1 MAVAQHIPDD
11 SNDLA
16 VRFPELDAREYAM
29 IRELE
34 ELYLPAEDGIPM
46 ETNWHR
52 LAMNLLIESVHAHWR
67 DRSDYFAGGNM
78 FVYFSMDQVRRKH
91 YRGPDV
97 FVVLNVDGTRDR
109 NSWIVWQEDGR
120 YPDVIIELASPS
132 TIRTDLG
139 MKKTL
144 YEQTFRTAEYFCYD
158 PDERELRGWRLHD
171 GHYQDIPPNEQG
183 WQWSQE
189 LQLWLGAWDG
199 EFQRLNARW
208 PRFYTEHHELVL
220 TFAEA
225 ELLVAQQER
234 QQADAE
240 RQRAEA
246 ERQRAEAERQR
257 AEEAERRAERLAAKL
272 RELGLAEESFR

>member
-1 MAVAQHIPDD
+1 MALAQQTIDY

-16 VRFPELDAREYAM
+16 VRFPELDEREYKM

-52 LAMNLLIESVHAHWR
+52 LAMNLLIESIHAHWR
-67 DRSDYFAGGNM
+67 DRNDYFAGGNM

-109 NSWIVWQEDGR
+109 DSWIVWQEDGR

-144 YEQTFRTAEYFCYD
+144 YEQTFR
-158 PDERELRGWRLHD
+158 RESYELFYHDHDWNITLRRW
-171 GHYQDIPPNEQG
+171 
-183 WQWSQE
+183 
-189 LQLWLGAWDG
+189 
-199 EFQRLNARW
+199 NA
-208 PRFYTEHHELVL
+208 
-220 TFAEA
+220 
-225 ELLVAQQER
+225 
-234 QQADAE
+234 
-240 RQRAEA
+240 
-246 ERQRAEAERQR
+246 
-257 AEEAERRAERLAAKL
+257 
-272 RELGLAEESFR
+272 

>member
-1 MAVAQHIPDD
+1 MAFAQQTIDD

-16 VRFPELDAREYAM
+16 VRFPELDEREYKM
-29 IRELE
+29 IREVE
-34 ELYLPAEDGIPM
+34 ELYLPAEDGIPT

-52 LAMNLLIESVHAHWR
+52 LAMNLLIESIHAHWR
-67 DRSDYFAGGNM
+67 DRNDYFAGGNM

-109 NSWIVWQEDGR
+109 DSWIVWQEDGR
-120 YPDVIIELASPS
+120 YPDMIIELASPS

-144 YEQTFRTAEYFCYD
+144 YEQTFHTSEYFCYD
-158 PDERELRGWRLHD
+158 PVERKLRGWRLHD
-171 GHYQDIPPNEQG
+171 GRYQDMPENERG
-183 WQWSQE
+183 WRWSQE

-199 EFQRLNARW
+199 EFQRVNARW
-208 PRFYTEHHELVL
+208 PRFYTEQHELVL

-225 ELLVAQQER
+225 ELLVIQQER
-234 QQADAE
+234 QQ
-240 RQRAEA
+240 
-246 ERQRAEAERQR
+246 AEAERQR

-272 RELGLAEESFR
+272 RELGMTEELS